1 MILVYLLSTAILSK
15 VPCLAWKICKNCFLF
30 LVNSYPETRHRYWN
44 GYMLFYESADKL
56 RAMNGSGNDGR
67 LLVRQEPVMEGQRF
81 ESKNVL

>member
-1 MILVYLLSTAILSK
+1 MIVAYFFSTAILRE
-15 VPCLAWKICKNCFLF
+15 VPCLAAKIRKNCFLF

>member
-1 MILVYLLSTAILSK
+1 MILMHLLSSAILRV
-15 VPCLAWKICKNCFLF
+15 VPCLALKVSKNCFLF

-67 LLVRQEPVMEGQRF
+67 LLVRQEAVMEGQRF